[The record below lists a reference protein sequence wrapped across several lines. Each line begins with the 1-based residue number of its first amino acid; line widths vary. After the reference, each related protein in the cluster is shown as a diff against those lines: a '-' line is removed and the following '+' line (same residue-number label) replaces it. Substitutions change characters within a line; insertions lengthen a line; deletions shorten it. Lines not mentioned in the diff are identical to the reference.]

1 MHPLLLIVYYLYKGL
16 VLIATRFFYEK
27 ITVVNPEYSSFDTPC
42 ILVSNHPAT
51 ALDPLNTAV
60 RVKAKVF
67 FLANASLF
75 KTHFT
80 NWFFNTFFCIPV
92 ERQQDTNGRPLDNA
106 ASFERAN
113 LHLSG
118 GGCLYIAPEGCS
130 FVERRLRKIK
140 TGTARIALATEQR
153 NNFNLGLTIQPV
165 GLNYSD
171 PTRFRSRLLLI
182 FGPPI
187 RVADFRPAPGE
198 DDFSAVQRLTAAVET
213 ALANLLINCQDAA
226 EDKRLATLE
235 QMLQNEQPLSAPAQF
250 QRSRAVLARLHA
262 WKAGAPATARDFE
275 ETLDAYSMQL
285 HQLRTTDAT
294 IKGTALS
301 ALATCLQ
308 LLATLP
314 LCLAGLLLH
323 LPATYTAGQL
333 SGYLNKD
340 IHWVPTYKFV
350 AGIVF
355 YLFFLGI
362 QCWMAHSLA
371 GLTGVL
377 TLLFLF
383 YPLGLVADWWL
394 GKWQALATQF
404 TSAALRRK
412 HPDVWKKLIEERSRL
427 LSAVPASLL

>member
-1 MHPLLLIVYYLYKGL
+1 LLLIVYYLYKGL

-27 ITVVNPEYSSFDTPC
+27 IAVVNPEYSRFDNPC

-51 ALDPLNTAV
+51 ALDPLNTAL
-60 RVKAKVF
+60 RVNAKVF

-75 KTHFT
+75 KTRFT
-80 NWFFNTFFCIPV
+80 NWFFNTFYCIPV

-106 ASFERAN
+106 ASFERAS

-118 GGCLYIAPEGCS
+118 GGCLYIAPEGSS

-140 TGTARIALATEQR
+140 TGTARIALAAEQR

-198 DDFSAVQRLTAAVET
+198 DDFSAVQRLTAAVEA
-213 ALANLLINCQDAA
+213 ALANLIINCQDEA
-226 EDKRLATLE
+226 EDNRLATLE
-235 QMLQNEQPLSAPAQF
+235 QMMQNEQPLPAPAQF
-250 QRSRAVLARLHA
+250 QRSRAALAHLHA
-262 WKAGAPATARDFE
+262 WKAGAPAATRDFE
-275 ETLDAYSMQL
+275 ETLDAYAMQL
-285 HQLRTTDAT
+285 HQLRIPDAN
-294 IKGTALS
+294 IKGTTLHV
-301 ALATCLQ
+301 LATCLQ
-308 LLATLP
+308 LTITLP

-323 LPATYTAGQL
+323 LPATFAAGQL

-350 AGIVF
+350 TGLVF

-362 QCWMAHSLA
+362 QCWLADSLA

-377 TLLFLF
+377 ALLSLF

-404 TSAALRRK
+404 KSAALRRK
-412 HPDVWKKLIEERSRL
+412 HPEVWKKLTEERSRL
-427 LSAVPASLL
+427 LSALRVSLL